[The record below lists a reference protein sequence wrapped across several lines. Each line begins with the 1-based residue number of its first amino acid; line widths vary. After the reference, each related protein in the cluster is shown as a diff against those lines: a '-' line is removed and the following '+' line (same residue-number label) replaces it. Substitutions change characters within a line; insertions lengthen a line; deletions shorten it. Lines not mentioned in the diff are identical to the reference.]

1 MSKFLEQEKANRARR
16 KTDNMSMK
24 EILVVKNVRTK
35 NTPGSDEFTDEFYQT
50 LKEKVMPVLQNFH
63 TNSSKALNR
72 RDRFP
77 THSMRSALHY

>member
-35 NTPGSDEFTDEFYQT
+35 KHSRLGW
-50 LKEKVMPVLQNFH
+50 VHWWVLPDVKGKSNAGFAKL
-63 TNSSKALNR
+63 S
-72 RDRFP
+72 
-77 THSMRSALHY
+77 Y